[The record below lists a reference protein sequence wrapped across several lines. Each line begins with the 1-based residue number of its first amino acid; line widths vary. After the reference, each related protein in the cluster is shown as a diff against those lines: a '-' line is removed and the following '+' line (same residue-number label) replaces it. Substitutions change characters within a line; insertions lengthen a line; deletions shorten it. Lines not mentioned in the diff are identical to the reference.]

1 MIVMEVMSLFVDP
14 LPVTVNVAIPVAVV
28 WSALVYCAE
37 MVAVPG
43 PTAVATPVEALT
55 VAICGLLELQTTSPV
70 KLMVE
75 PEAVVP
81 ITE

>member
-1 MIVMEVMSLFVDP
+1 MATDVISVFVDP
-14 LPVTVNVAIPVAVV
+14 LPVTVKVAVPVAVV
-28 WSALVYCAE
+28 LSELVNCAE

-43 PTAVATPVEALT
+43 PTATAIPDEALT
-55 VAICGLLELQTTSPV
+55 VAICGLLELHITCPV